1 MKRVRIEVICADCQA
16 SLGVVSRRVSA
27 TAEQTTAMLARVAE
41 LGMAHRYP
49 HHPRWIEPRVNLV
62 ELPEGVS
69 TMHSREYLRAVAVAH
84 GDHLN

>member
-1 MKRVRIEVICADCQA
+1 MKLRTEVICADCQA
-16 SLGVVSRRVSA
+16 SLGIVSRPVSA
-27 TAEQTTAMLARVAE
+27 TPEQMGRYMARIAK

-62 ELPEGVS
+62 ELPDGVS
-69 TMHSREYLRAVAVAH
+69 TMHSREYQRAVAAGF